1 MYILPFSSSFSCF
14 YSITTDESCP
24 CSTCK
29 HYTRAFLHTAFKDN
43 NALAAQLLTKHN
55 IAYMM
60 SLMRTMRSA
69 ILGGTDTYEQF
80 IRGFLVG
87 MFPKGDIPLWTVD
100 ALGCAGFKVQSTVTS
115 RSDGSAQ
122 HRGGMDGE
130 GGGEGDRVGEG
141 DRDEGRDGDGDG
153 VGVSVDVSRCTGDA
167 SAALLEDNV
176 LKKKRKGSEDL

>member
-1 MYILPFSSSFSCF
+1 MLLL

-87 MFPKGDIPLWTVD
+87 MFPKGDVPLWTVD
-100 ALGCAGFKVQSTVTS
+100 ALGCAGFKVESTVTS

-122 HRGGMDGE
+122 RQGGRDGE
-130 GGGEGDRVGEG
+130 GGGEGEG
-141 DRDEGRDGDGDG
+141 DRDEGRDGDG

-167 SAALLEDNV
+167 SAALLLDNV